1 MTYDEYNFALER
13 LNDLI
18 RRKATGTPEQL
29 AEKFDVSVGT
39 IKNLLNI
46 LKNRDAPVRYCR
58 EKQTYYYEFE
68 VEVRV
73 FSVNAKVDLNKIRGG
88 QNNYNYFPPSQNFC
102 LGTYDLCTKLI
113 NNERQNDA
121 SGFCFSPFG
130 Y

>member
-102 LGTYDLCTKLI
+102 LGTYDLCNKLI

-121 SGFCFSPFG
+121 SGFRFSG
-130 Y
+130 Q